1 MLKDGVIKDLYY
13 GKLFPYEQSTEEKEP
28 TEKYKYESEK
38 ASQLYEDLK
47 VRLTKADHEVLDQ
60 FIETSNYLN
69 ACDGAER
76 FKQGFIL
83 GAKLISELYTDDEF
97 KK

>member
-1 MLKDGVIKDLYY
+1 MLRDVVIKDLYY
-13 GKLFPYEQSTEEKEP
+13 GKLFPHEQTLEP
-28 TEKYKYESEK
+28 TEKYKYESAK
-38 ASQLYEDLK
+38 ATKVYEDLK
-47 VRLTKADHEVLDQ
+47 RLLTKADYEMLDN
-60 FIETSNYLN
+60 FIESSNYLN

-76 FKQGFIL
+76 FNQGFIL

>member
-13 GKLFPYEQSTEEKEP
+13 GKLAPYEQTTEEKEP
-28 TEKYKYESEK
+28 TEKYKHESEK

-47 VRLTKADHEVLDQ
+47 KLLTKADHELLDN
-60 FIETSNYLN
+60 FIESSNYLN

-83 GAKLISELYTDDEF
+83 GAKLMNELYTDDKF